1 MTKRLSDYP
10 LAETQP
16 GAVKGRRGKPLED
29 ITLEAVLSGTVS
41 MDDLVI
47 TSSNLKSQADIARE
61 AGRPTLAENFE
72 RAAEL
77 VDVPQDLIMQIYELL
92 RPGRAK
98 SKAELLQAATS
109 LRQTFGAE
117 RIASFIEEAAETY
130 ERRGLFTRR
139 F

>member
-1 MTKRLSDYP
+1 MKKRLSDYP

-16 GAVKGRRGKPLED
+16 HEVKGRRGKPLED
-29 ITLEAVLSGTVS
+29 ITLDTVLSGEVT
-41 MDDLVI
+41 MDDLGI
-47 TSSNLKSQADIARE
+47 TPSNLKSQAEIARE

-77 VDVPQDLIMQIYELL
+77 VDVPQDQIMQIYELL

-98 SKAELLQAATS
+98 SKEELLQAALS
-109 LRQTFGAE
+109 LRQNYKAE
-117 RIASFIEEAAETY
+117 LIAVFVEEAAHTY
-130 ERRGLFTRR
+130 ERRGLFNRR